1 MDMDMDTDKERVGV
15 VEEEWEEEWEREVI
29 LLEVDKDKL
38 DNVADKDDVVDNAL
52 FHNRFFGDAVMIQLP
67 KCIKVQSEKQGRI
80 SYGRKKITLLI

>member
-15 VEEEWEEEWEREVI
+15 VEEEWEQVI
-29 LLEVDKDKL
+29 LLEEVVDKDKL
-38 DNVADKDDVVDNAL
+38 DNVADKDDVVYNAL